1 MTRHARTH
9 LFTTLVL
16 ALTLGFGSRFAGAA
30 TPDSTAAHVTPA
42 DVSLHPPVPHLLTRG
57 DMLYLAGAVGGTTL
71 AVVNDRWLTTEAIE
85 AESNRTQQH
94 VADAF
99 QPLGNPTYILAGALT
114 LYGVGRLMHRP
125 QIARRAIRVG
135 AAVAITGV
143 TTLALKEALGR
154 ERPFESP
161 DRSNTFKPFSGHSS
175 FPSGHAATAFATAVA
190 IDRETSA
197 HWVPW
202 IVYPAATL
210 VGWSRVHDRQ
220 HWTSDVV
227 AGAALGG
234 WLAWKTERFL
244 ARRSLTVPAKSA
256 SPTSWLI
263 VPREGTL
270 ELVLAKSF

>member
-1 MTRHARTH
+1 MKDQAPTRF
-9 LFTTLVL
+9 LTTLVL
-16 ALTLGFGSRFAGAA
+16 TLTLGVSSFARAA
-30 TPDSTAAHVTPA
+30 TPDSTTAHVTPA
-42 DVSLHPPVPHLLTRG
+42 DVSAHPPVPHLVTRG
-57 DMLYLAGAVGGTTL
+57 DMYYLAGAIAGTAL
-71 AVVNDRWLTTEAIE
+71 AVTNDRWLTTEAIG

-94 VADAF
+94 VADFF

-114 LYGVGRLMHRP
+114 LYGAGRLTHHP
-125 QIARRAIRVG
+125 QFARRAVRVG
-135 AAVAITGV
+135 LAVAVTGGV
-143 TTLALKEALGR
+143 VLGLKEALGR

-210 VGWSRVHDRQ
+210 VGWSRVHDRE

-227 AGAALGG
+227 AGGAIGG
-234 WLAWKTERFL
+234 WLAWKTEKFL
-244 ARRSLTVPAKSA
+244 ARRALSVPAKTA
-256 SPTSWLI
+256 TPTSWLI

-270 ELVLAKSF
+270 QLVVAKSF